1 MKADPTDVL
10 VFVAVADAGSFT
22 AAAKALD
29 LPTSAVS
36 RRVARLEE
44 TLGERLLH
52 RTTRRVGLTD
62 VGRIFHARVAGIPG
76 QLEEAERA
84 LRETRESPGGL
95 VRVTAPP
102 DDGGLIWQLLEG
114 FVRSH
119 PEVELEIV
127 HTLDYLDLVEEGI
140 DVAIRGGEAP
150 DSTLFTAHALLRS
163 RILLAAAPSYLE
175 ERGTPTTVDALADH
189 DGVGMDGWAPN
200 AIRRL
205 DGSPTRVTMR
215 NRVRSNRLDTVQAAV
230 LAGLGI
236 GPLLALNVRRELAEG
251 ALVEVL
257 RGCLPMD
264 SALWAIYPAG
274 RRGTAA
280 AKALVAHLLATAK
293 LLVPE
298 PP

>member
-1 MKADPTDVL
+1 M
-10 VFVAVADAGSFT
+10 AVADAGSFT

-36 RRVARLEE
+36 RRVSRLEE

-76 QLEEAERA
+76 QLDEAERA
-84 LRETRESPGGL
+84 LRETRAFPGGL
-95 VRVTAPP
+95 VRLTAPP

-114 FVRSH
+114 FVRAH
-119 PEVELEIV
+119 PKVELEVI
-127 HTLDYLDLVEEGI
+127 HTLEYLDLVGEGI
-140 DVAIRGGEAP
+140 DVAIRGGDAP

-163 RILLAAAPSYLE
+163 RILLAASPAYLKA
-175 ERGTPTTVDALADH
+175 RGTPASVEELATH

-205 DGSPTRVTMR
+205 DGSPARVRMK

-236 GPLLALNVRRELAEG
+236 GPLLALNVRQWLADG
-251 ALVEVL
+251 SLVEVL

-274 RRGTAA
+274 RQGTAA
-280 AKALVAHLLATAK
+280 AKALVAHLRRTAP

-298 PP
+298 LP